1 MLCQHRESSTAGYVT
16 GMSAWSK
23 IDDLRDRVAKSA
35 IIEID
40 SGSVKSLEGGL
51 DFLRG
56 QGYAPDRLVV
66 LGWEILLS
74 RRRQDG
80 VVRWHFS
87 AKLHPHGR
95 SSTENDWKVVGRIAL
110 RVGAP
115 RDPAILPEDPNAV
128 IHWSWIDGSIRG

>member
-1 MLCQHRESSTAGYVT
+1 
-16 GMSAWSK
+16 MSAWSK
-23 IDDLRDRVAKSA
+23 IDDLHKSVAKSA
-35 IIEID
+35 IVEID

-51 DFLRG
+51 RFLRD
-56 QGYAPDRLVV
+56 QHYSPDRLVV

-80 VVRWHFS
+80 VVLWHLS

-95 SSTENDWKVVGRIAL
+95 SSTENDWKVVGRIAA

-115 RDPAILPEDPNAV
+115 RDPALMPEDPNAV
-128 IHWSWIDGSIRG
+128 IHWSWIDGSISDR